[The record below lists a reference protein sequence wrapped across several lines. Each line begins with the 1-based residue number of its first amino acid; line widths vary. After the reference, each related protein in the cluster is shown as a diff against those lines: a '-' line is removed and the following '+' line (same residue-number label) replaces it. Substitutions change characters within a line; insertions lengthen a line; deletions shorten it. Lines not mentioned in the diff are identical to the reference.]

1 MRVEEEKRIV
11 LEIFTTNI
19 NNEAQA
25 DRDGG
30 ENENAGIKD
39 IVKNREAEAKEKD
52 NVIAEGWQAD
62 DEKERKEEVV
72 KRIEEQLVEERGS
85 LREEEEGSRHQ
96 DKRLIHKEDKISG
109 EFATKKEKDQLRLRE
124 KSKGGEKQ
132 EGKDTDRYQ
141 KEEDKT
147 RRKILGENDGELQGL
162 RKKINNDSD
171 KEDDIDRD
179 ERNVQREEDKRRR
192 ELLWKKDEEQH
203 RLRKEKK
210 RLEEEEIRWTKREH

>member
-1 MRVEEEKRIV
+1 MIEQKRVRVEEEKKVV
-11 LEIFTTNI
+11 LEIVTTNI

-62 DEKERKEEVV
+62 DEKERKEEDV
-72 KRIEEQLVEERGS
+72 KRIEEQLVEERGR
-85 LREEEEGSRHQ
+85 LREEEKGSWHQ
-96 DKRLIHKEDKISG
+96 LSHKEDKIPG

-124 KSKGGEKQ
+124 KSRG
-132 EGKDTDRYQ
+132 
-141 KEEDKT
+141 
-147 RRKILGENDGELQGL
+147 
-162 RKKINNDSD
+162 SD
-171 KEDDIDRD
+171 KEDNMCRD
-179 ERNVQREEDKRRR
+179 RNVEREEDKRRR
-192 ELLWKKDEEQH
+192 ELVWKMDEEQH

-210 RLEEEEIRWTKREH
+210 RLEEEEIRWTKREAKWR